1 MRALRSSPG
10 VGAVSAS
17 SLAVVD
23 DDEVGV
29 APGQPH
35 LDVPGGQ
42 LGVERQRG
50 VREDVEEAKLERC
63 RDGSGEALA
72 CRGRRLVA
80 ERGGRREVCLDCV
93 NVPVDVHGPE
103 YDIKMMSVK
112 CEIGS
117 HCDVST
123 DGADRVRCPTA
134 SEPRFRAVCC
144 SPTVLRANCVARQP
158 GRSDSSSPAN
168 RVACHARS

>member
-17 SLAVVD
+17 SLRVVD

-50 VREDVEEAKLERC
+50 VREDVEDAELERC

-93 NVPVDVHGPE
+93 NVPVDVHGSE

-112 CEIGS
+112 CEMEVIETS
-117 HCDVST
+117 QL
-123 DGADRVRCPTA
+123 
-134 SEPRFRAVCC
+134 
-144 SPTVLRANCVARQP
+144 TVLIECAVQPPRSPAPGGVLLADCVAQLCCAPTRP
-158 GRSDSSSPAN
+158 E
-168 RVACHARS
+168 